1 MKFLIKPFGK
11 TDGKEDITKMDETK
25 QKSLY
30 ALSGILMANEQR
42 EAEAVEG
49 YNQQLKI
56 IAEVRD
62 NFNDSDETE
71 LLAFLDVLEAA
82 TKEKIS
88 DELNH
93 GESLYAEY
101 VQMTGIQ
108 PAKD

>member
-1 MKFLIKPFGK
+1 
-11 TDGKEDITKMDETK
+11 MDEER
-25 QKSLY
+25 QKLLY
-30 ALSGILMANEQR
+30 ALSGVLMANERR

-56 IAEVRD
+56 IDEVREA
-62 NFNDSDETE
+62 FSDDEE
-71 LLAFLDVLEAA
+71 LYKFLDMLEAA

-93 GESLYAEY
+93 GQSLYEEY
-101 VQMTGIQ
+101 IQMTGIQ

>member
-1 MKFLIKPFGK
+1 M
-11 TDGKEDITKMDETK
+11 EDK
-25 QKSLY
+25 QKLLY
-30 ALSGILMANEQR
+30 DLSGVLMANEQR

-56 IAEVRD
+56 IDDVREAFSDDAEM
-62 NFNDSDETE
+62 NE
-71 LLAFLDVLEAA
+71 FLDTLEAA

-93 GESLYAEY
+93 GQSLYEEY

>member
-1 MKFLIKPFGK
+1 ME
-11 TDGKEDITKMDETK
+11 EDK
-25 QKSLY
+25 QKLLY
-30 ALSGILMANEQR
+30 ALSGVLMANEQR

-56 IAEVRD
+56 IDEVRSEFRED
-62 NFNDSDETE
+62 DE
-71 LLAFLDVLEAA
+71 LAEFLDTLEAA

-93 GESLYAEY
+93 GQSLYEEY

>member
-1 MKFLIKPFGK
+1 MEEYKIKL
-11 TDGKEDITKMDETK
+11 
-25 QKSLY
+25 LY
-30 ALSGILMANEQR
+30 ALSGVLMANEQR

-56 IAEVRD
+56 IDEGREA
-62 NFNDSDETE
+62 FSDDKEFIE
-71 LLAFLDVLEAA
+71 FLDALESA

-93 GESLYAEY
+93 GQSLYDEY

>member
-1 MKFLIKPFGK
+1 
-11 TDGKEDITKMDETK
+11 MDEER
-25 QKSLY
+25 QKLLY

-56 IAEVRD
+56 IDEVREK
-62 NFNDSDETE
+62 FGDEEE
-71 LLAFLDVLEAA
+71 LIEFLDTLEAA

-93 GESLYAEY
+93 GQSLYEEY

>member
-1 MKFLIKPFGK
+1 
-11 TDGKEDITKMDETK
+11 MDEEK
-25 QKSLY
+25 QKALF
-30 ALSGILMANEQR
+30 ALSGVLMANEQR

-49 YNQQLKI
+49 YNQQLKL

-62 NFNDSDETE
+62 KFSDDEE
-71 LLAFLDVLEAA
+71 IIAFLDTLEAA

>member
-1 MKFLIKPFGK
+1 
-11 TDGKEDITKMDETK
+11 MDEEK
-25 QKSLY
+25 QKVLF
-30 ALSGILMANEQR
+30 ALSGVLMANQQR

-49 YNQQLKI
+49 YNEQLKL

-62 NFNDSDETE
+62 KFADGSNEDIIV
-71 LLAFLDVLEAA
+71 FLDKLEAE

-101 VQMTGIQ
+101 VQMTGIE
-108 PAKD
+108 PAKT

>member
-1 MKFLIKPFGK
+1 MN
-11 TDGKEDITKMDETK
+11 EE
-25 QKSLY
+25 QQRVLY
-30 ALSGILMANEQR
+30 ALSGVLMANEQR

-56 IAEVRD
+56 IDEVRD
-62 NFNDSDETE
+62 KCAGMDGFDE
-71 LLAFLDVLEAA
+71 LSAFLDELESA

-93 GESLYAEY
+93 GQSLYEEY